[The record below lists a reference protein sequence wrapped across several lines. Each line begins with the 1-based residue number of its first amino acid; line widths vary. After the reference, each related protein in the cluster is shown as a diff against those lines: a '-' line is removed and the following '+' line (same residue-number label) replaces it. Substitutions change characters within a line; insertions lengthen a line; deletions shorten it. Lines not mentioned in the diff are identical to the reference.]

1 MRVLVV
7 SAPLPGHLLPM
18 LPLAD
23 ALWNSGHE
31 VLVASGG
38 DALAAG
44 TGNLPAIDVAR
55 NVRFGRI
62 AAAAMV
68 AHPVTARAELAGRGG
83 ERGVR
88 SVFGPVNEELADA
101 LVTVV
106 AQWRPDV
113 VVHEPLA
120 ASGALAAARHDVPAV
135 LLENNLFPGRELVD
149 ATLGARTMQRALW
162 RHGMSGLP
170 DPAVTLTIAPASLVG
185 RRTGLPMRPGEPDRE
200 PEPDALPGWL
210 RAPSEQPRVL
220 VTRTTV
226 SGPGRGAGGR
236 GDPQPAAVR
245 AADGLDCEL
254 VLVRPTARMTRKL
267 PPGVRGVGWVPLPDV
282 LPGCAAVVHH
292 GGAGTVL
299 AALTAGIPQLAVP
312 GAGDRRHNAELV
324 AARGAGL
331 AGPVTPDALQRLVHD
346 GELAAT
352 ARAVRSEIEAMP
364 PPQARVD
371 AIAALA

>member
-1 MRVLVV
+1 VRVLVV

-18 LPLAD
+18 LPLAH
-23 ALWNSGHE
+23 ALWDSGHE

-38 DALAAG
+38 DALASG

-62 AAAAMV
+62 AATAMV

-113 VVHEPLA
+113 VIHEPLA

-135 LLENNLFPGRELVD
+135 LLENNLFPGSELVD

-162 RHGMSGLP
+162 RHGMTGLP
-170 DPAVTLTIAPASLVG
+170 DPAVTLTIAPSSLVG
-185 RRTGLPMRPGEPDRE
+185 HRSGLPMRPGTPDRE
-200 PEPDALPGWL
+200 PDPGAIPGWL
-210 RAPSEQPRVL
+210 RAPSERPRVL

-226 SGPGRGAGGR
+226 SGPGRG
-236 GDPQPAAVR
+236 DPMAATVK
-245 AADGLDCEL
+245 AASGLHCEI
-254 VLVRPTARMTRKL
+254 VLVRPSGRLSRTL
-267 PPGVRGVGWVPLPDV
+267 PSGVRAVGWVPLPDV
-282 LPGCAAVVHH
+282 LPACAAVVHH

-299 AALTAGIPQLAVP
+299 AALAAGIPQLAVP

-324 AARGAGL
+324 AARGAGI
-331 AGPVTPDALQRLVHD
+331 AGPVSADALQRLVHD

-352 ARAVRSEIEAMP
+352 ARAVRAEIEAMP

-371 AIAALA
+371 AITALG

>member
-38 DALAAG
+38 EALAAG

-62 AAAAMV
+62 AATAMV

-83 ERGVR
+83 DRGVR

-120 ASGALAAARHDVPAV
+120 ASGALAAARHDVPVV

-162 RHGMSGLP
+162 RHGMTELP
-170 DPAVTLTIAPASLVG
+170 DPAVTLTIAPSSLVG
-185 RRTGLPMRPGEPDRE
+185 QRAGLPMRPGAPDRE
-200 PEPDALPGWL
+200 PDPDAIPGWL
-210 RAPSEQPRVL
+210 RVPSERPRVL

-226 SGPGRGAGGR
+226 AGPGRG
-236 GDPQPAAVR
+236 DPMAAAVK
-245 AADGLDCEL
+245 AAEGLDCEL
-254 VLVRPTARMTRKL
+254 VLVRPTARMIRRM
-267 PPGVRGVGWVPLPDV
+267 PAGVRGVGWVPLPDV

-299 AALTAGIPQLAVP
+299 TALGAGIPQLAVP

-324 AARGAGL
+324 AARGAGI
-331 AGPVTPDALQRLVHD
+331 AGPVTPEALHRLVHD